1 LNWLAYFGAP
11 LPRLKATAVD
21 GDYKKG
27 AQLITQTQGLIKD
40 QPRVQQIFAVI
51 HQEAGKIHQENA
63 QRLNNY
69 I

>member
-1 LNWLAYFGAP
+1 MAP
-11 LPRLKATAVD
+11 
-21 GDYKKG
+21 YKKG
-27 AQLITQTQGLIKD
+27 AQPISQTKGLIKY
-40 QPRVQQIFAVI
+40 QQNVQQIFAVI